1 MPLGPQS
8 FCLSQY
14 YNIYDT
20 DEIQEMIDYINRML
34 KYNPRAWD
42 LVVEGGLLETSPLLK
57 IVTELIRNRVN
68 KIYMG

>member
-20 DEIQEMIDYINRML
+20 DEIQEMIDYINNML
-34 KYNPRAWD
+34 KNNPRAWD
-42 LVVEGGLLETSPLLK
+42 LVVEGRLLESSPILK
-57 IVTELIRNRVN
+57 VVTELIRNRVN
-68 KIYMG
+68 KIYIE